1 MNENEIKQSDKK
13 IAKDVKDGV
22 SDYFKPSGS
31 DWGAKIKGMLGVSDP
46 LQEALDK
53 RKKKYANY

>member
-1 MNENEIKQSDKK
+1 MDDETRKKDKE
-13 IAKDVKDGV
+13 IAKNVKEGV

>member
-1 MNENEIKQSDKK
+1 MDQDDIKKSDKK
-13 IAKDVKDGV
+13 IAKNVKEGV
-22 SDYFKPSGS
+22 TDYFKPSGD
-31 DWGAKIKGMLGVSDP
+31 DWGSKIKGMLGVSDP